1 MASTAVRQDRVTTRL
16 AELDAIRDVY
26 TGAADRLATGWTQG
40 RWRSSE
46 GVCLVGAIRLQ
57 ARGQLSARALDVLW
71 HARYDDTV
79 DVGWVPPREVRLA
92 RVRDLTRWNDARD
105 RTVQDVLGLLATADR
120 YARDEMV
127 RLRDELG
134 LVVSGRRERP
144 TTRPAA

>member
-1 MASTAVRQDRVTTRL
+1 MWFKNLVVYRL
-16 AELDAIRDVY
+16 AAGWSRKAETFEEKL
-26 TGAADRLATGWTQG
+26 AAQPLRKCGG
-40 RWRSSE
+40 FEMESR
-46 GVCLVGAIRLQ
+46 
-57 ARGQLSARALDVLW
+57 
-71 HARYDDTV
+71 
-79 DVGWVPPREVRLA
+79 GWVPPREIRLA